1 MSGCEA
7 ASPLVWEP
15 HLFCGW
21 RQVVLQLAQA
31 VFVAAKVL
39 LFSPSE
45 LRAAFAAVVA
55 GAVARKTSR

>member
-1 MSGCEA
+1 M
-7 ASPLVWEP
+7 
-15 HLFCGW
+15 
-21 RQVVLQLAQA
+21 LQLAQA

-45 LRAAFAAVVA
+45 LRAAFAVVA

>member
-1 MSGCEA
+1 M
-7 ASPLVWEP
+7 
-15 HLFCGW
+15 
-21 RQVVLQLAQA
+21 LQLAQA

-45 LRAAFAAVVA
+45 LCAAFAAVVA